1 MTPEIQDLLRQIE
14 VNKAD
19 GHTVCAG
26 LSDSQFNWR
35 PGEGRWSIAECLV
48 HLNKSVSAT
57 LPAFDRAI
65 SEGRAKGRV
74 AKGGGE
80 GGGPSRYSWFSR
92 WMIGS
97 MEPPPKRRMKTFG
110 IFAVPVG
117 GTHMLGRVLPEFVTT
132 RDQLAERV
140 RRADGLDLTRN
151 RTVSPVTRLL
161 RMPLGAY
168 LQFVVAHDRR
178 HLWQARQ
185 VRNALSASRQ
195 A

>member
-1 MTPEIQDLLRQIE
+1 MNPELQEMLRQIDAI
-14 VNKAD
+14 KAD
-19 GHTVCAG
+19 GHAVCAG
-26 LSDSQFNWR
+26 LSELQFNWR
-35 PGEGRWSIAECLV
+35 PEEGRWSVAECLV
-48 HLNKSVSAT
+48 HLNRSVTAT

-65 SEGRAKGRV
+65 ADGRVKGRT
-74 AKGGGE
+74 AKGGG
-80 GGGPSRYSWFSR
+80 PVRYGWFSR

-97 MEPPPKRRMKTFG
+97 MEPPPKRRMKTFP

-117 GTHMLGRVLPEFVTT
+117 GTHAIGRVLPEFVAV

-140 RRADGLDLTRN
+140 RSADGLDLQGN

-168 LQFVVAHDRR
+168 LQFVIAHDRR

-185 VRNALSASRQ
+185 VRNGLSDSRQ
-195 A
+195 T

>member
-1 MTPEIQDLLRQIE
+1 MTPELQDLLRQIDAI
-14 VNKAD
+14 KAD
-19 GHTVCAG
+19 GHAVCAG
-26 LSDSQFNWR
+26 LSGSQFNWR

-48 HLNKSVSAT
+48 HLNRSVAAT

-65 SEGRAKGRV
+65 ANGRAKGRT
-74 AKGGGE
+74 AQGGE
-80 GGGPSRYSWFSR
+80 PIRYGWFSR

-97 MEPPPKRRMKTFG
+97 MEPPPKRRMKTFA

-117 GTHMLGRVLPEFVTT
+117 GTHAVATVLPEFIAM
-132 RDQLAERV
+132 RDHLAARV
-140 RRADGLDLTRN
+140 RDADGLDLKGN

-168 LQFVVAHDRR
+168 LLFVVTHDRR

-195 A
+195 I

>member
-1 MTPEIQDLLRQIE
+1 MNPDLQEMLRQLDAI
-14 VNKAD
+14 KAD
-19 GHTVCAG
+19 GQAVCAG
-26 LSDSQFNWR
+26 LSESQFNWR

-48 HLNKSVSAT
+48 HVNRSVTAT

-65 SEGRAKGRV
+65 SEGRAKGRM
-74 AKGGGE
+74 E
-80 GGGPSRYSWFSR
+80 QGGGPARYGWFSR

-97 MEPPPKRRMKTFG
+97 MEPPPKRRMKTFP
-110 IFAVPVG
+110 IFQVPVG
-117 GTHMLGRVLPEFVTT
+117 GSHAIVRVLPEFVAV
-132 RDQLAERV
+132 RDQLAQRV
-140 RRADGLDLTRN
+140 RQADGLDLTKN

-168 LQFVVAHDRR
+168 LQFVITHDRR

-195 A
+195 T

>member
-1 MTPEIQDLLRQIE
+1 MNPDLQEMSRQLEGI
-14 VNKAD
+14 KAD
-19 GHTVCAG
+19 GHAVCAG
-26 LSDSQFNWR
+26 LTESQFNWR

-48 HLNKSVSAT
+48 HLNRAVSAT

-65 SEGRAKGRV
+65 SEGRAKGRT
-74 AKGGGE
+74 APG
-80 GGGPSRYSWFSR
+80 GGGPARYGWFSR

-97 MEPPPKRRMKTFG
+97 MEPPPKRRMKTFP
-110 IFAVPVG
+110 IFQVPVG
-117 GTHMLGRVLPEFVTT
+117 GTHAIVRVLPEFVAV

-140 RRADGLDLTRN
+140 RQADGLDLRKN

-168 LQFVVAHDRR
+168 LQFVITHDRR

-185 VRNALSASRQ
+185 VRNAPGFGSA
-195 A
+195 

>member
-1 MTPEIQDLLRQIE
+1 MNPDLQEMLRQLEGI
-14 VNKAD
+14 KAD
-19 GHTVCAG
+19 GHAVCAG
-26 LSDSQFNWR
+26 LTESQFNWR

-48 HLNKSVSAT
+48 HLNRAVSAT

-65 SEGRAKGRV
+65 SEGRAKGRT
-74 AKGGGE
+74 APG
-80 GGGPSRYSWFSR
+80 GGGPARYGWFSR

-97 MEPPPKRRMKTFG
+97 MEPPPKRRMKTFP
-110 IFAVPVG
+110 IFQVPVG
-117 GTHMLGRVLPEFVTT
+117 GSHAIVRVLPEFVAV

-140 RRADGLDLTRN
+140 RQADGLDLRKN

-168 LQFVVAHDRR
+168 LQFVITHDRR

-185 VRNALSASRQ
+185 VRNALGFGSA
-195 A
+195 

>member
-1 MTPEIQDLLRQIE
+1 MTPELQELLRQIDAI
-14 VNKAD
+14 KAD
-19 GHTVCAG
+19 GHAVCAG
-26 LSDSQFNWR
+26 LSETQFNWR
-35 PGEGRWSIAECLV
+35 PGEGRWSIAECIV
-48 HLNKSVSAT
+48 HLNRSVSAT

-65 SEGRAKGRV
+65 ADGRAKGRT
-74 AKGGGE
+74 AKGGG
-80 GGGPSRYSWFSR
+80 PPRYGWFSR

-97 MEPPPKRRMKTFG
+97 MEPPPKRRMTTFP

-117 GTHMLGRVLPEFVTT
+117 GTHALGRVLPEFVTI

-140 RRADGLDLTRN
+140 RRADGLDLQGN

-168 LQFVVAHDRR
+168 LQFVIAHDRR

-185 VRNALSASRQ
+185 VRNGLSASGQ
-195 A
+195 T

>member
-1 MTPEIQDLLRQIE
+1 MNSELQELLRQLEAIKTE
-14 VNKAD
+14 
-19 GHTVCAG
+19 GHAVCAG
-26 LSDSQFNWR
+26 LSESQFNWR

-48 HLNKSVSAT
+48 HLNRSVTAS

-65 SEGRAKGRV
+65 SEGRAKGRL
-74 AKGGGE
+74 AKGDA
-80 GGGPSRYSWFSR
+80 PSRYGWFSR

-97 MEPPPKRRMKTFG
+97 MEPPPKRRMKTFS

-117 GTHMLGRVLPEFVTT
+117 GTYGAATVLPEFVSV

-140 RRADGLDLTRN
+140 RRADGLDLEGN

-168 LQFVVAHDRR
+168 LQFVVTHDRR

-195 A
+195 T

>member
-1 MTPEIQDLLRQIE
+1 MTPELQELLRQIDAI
-14 VNKAD
+14 KGDAD
-19 GHTVCAG
+19 AVCAG
-26 LSDSQFNWR
+26 LNDSQFNWR

-48 HLNKSVSAT
+48 HLNKSVAAT

-65 SEGRAKGRV
+65 ADGRAKGRT
-74 AKGGGE
+74 AKGV
-80 GGGPSRYSWFSR
+80 GPSRYSWFSR

-97 MEPPPKRRMKTFG
+97 MEPPPKRRMKTFR

-117 GTHMLGRVLPEFVTT
+117 GTHALTRVLPEFLAM

-140 RRADGLDLTRN
+140 RRADGLDLTGN

-168 LQFVVAHDRR
+168 LQFVIAHDRR

-185 VRNALSASRQ
+185 VRNALSDSRQ
-195 A
+195 T

>member
-1 MTPEIQDLLRQIE
+1 MAPELQDLLRQIDAI
-14 VNKAD
+14 KAD
-19 GHTVCAG
+19 GHAVCAG
-26 LSDSQFNWR
+26 LSESQFNWR
-35 PGEGRWSIAECLV
+35 PGEGRWSIAECIV
-48 HLNKSVSAT
+48 HLNKSVAAT

-65 SEGRAKGRV
+65 AEGRAKGRL
-74 AKGGGE
+74 AKSDA
-80 GGGPSRYSWFSR
+80 PSRYGWFSR

-97 MEPPPKRRMKTFG
+97 MEPPPKRRMKTFP

-117 GTHMLGRVLPEFVTT
+117 GTHSMTTVLPEFVAV

-140 RRADGLDLTRN
+140 RRAEGLDLQGN

-168 LQFVVAHDRR
+168 LRFVVAHDRR

-185 VRNALSASRQ
+185 VRNALSAPRQ
-195 A
+195 T

>member
-1 MTPEIQDLLRQIE
+1 MTPELEELLRQIDAI
-14 VNKAD
+14 KAD
-19 GHTVCAG
+19 GHAVCAG
-26 LSDSQFNWR
+26 LSESQFNWR
-35 PGEGRWSIAECLV
+35 PEEGRWSMAECLV
-48 HLNKSVSAT
+48 HVNTAVSRT

-65 SEGRAKGRV
+65 ADGRAKGRT
-74 AKGGGE
+74 AKGGG
-80 GGGPSRYSWFSR
+80 PARYGWFSR

-97 MEPPPKRRMKTFG
+97 MEPPPKRRMKTFP

-117 GTHMLGRVLPEFVTT
+117 GTHALNRVLPEFVAV

-140 RRADGLDLTRN
+140 RRADGLDLGGN

-168 LQFVVAHDRR
+168 LQFVIAHDRR

-195 A
+195 T

>member
-1 MTPEIQDLLRQIE
+1 MTPELQDLLRQIDAI
-14 VNKAD
+14 KAD
-19 GHTVCAG
+19 GHAVCAG
-26 LSDSQFNWR
+26 LTETQFNWR
-35 PGEGRWSIAECLV
+35 PGEGRWSIAECIV
-48 HLNKSVSAT
+48 HLNRSVSAT

-65 SEGRAKGRV
+65 ADGRAKGRT
-74 AKGGGE
+74 AKGGG
-80 GGGPSRYSWFSR
+80 PPRYGWFSR

-97 MEPPPKRRMKTFG
+97 MEPPPKRRMKTFP

-117 GTHMLGRVLPEFVTT
+117 GTHAVASVLPEFIAV

-140 RRADGLDLTRN
+140 RRADGLDLQGN

-168 LQFVVAHDRR
+168 LQFVIAHDRR

-185 VRNALSASRQ
+185 VRNGLSASGQ
-195 A
+195 T

>member
-1 MTPEIQDLLRQIE
+1 MTSELQELLRQIDAI
-14 VNKAD
+14 KAD
-19 GHTVCAG
+19 GHAVCAG
-26 LSDSQFNWR
+26 LSEAQFNWR

-48 HLNKSVSAT
+48 HLNRSVAAT

-65 SEGRAKGRV
+65 ADGRAKGRM
-74 AKGGGE
+74 AKGE
-80 GGGPSRYSWFSR
+80 APSRYSWFSR

-97 MEPPPKRRMKTFG
+97 MEPPPKRRMKTFP

-117 GTHMLGRVLPEFVTT
+117 GTHAVTRVLPEFLAM

-140 RRADGLDLTRN
+140 RRADGLDLTGN

-168 LQFVVAHDRR
+168 LQFVIAHERR

-185 VRNALSASRQ
+185 VRNALSDSRQ
-195 A
+195 T